1 MKNIQWI
8 FVLLACL
15 AAASIMG
22 IGIFISEGSLT
33 GVLLSI
39 VALIFIMG
47 FGFMT
52 KKKVERIMRNLNKN
66 FT

>member
-15 AAASIMG
+15 AATSIMG

-52 KKKVERIMRNLNKN
+52 KKKSRENNEKS
-66 FT
+66 

>member
-52 KKKVERIMRNLNKN
+52 KKKSRENNEKS
-66 FT
+66 